1 MNSCHTCEAGRDGFS
16 RYDLAKPGSD
26 HLIGEPLI
34 VLRNEIMDRLG
45 QVSENL
51 AATGLVINEIVLKRR
66 LMLIPVF
73 RNILDWRPNHL

>member
-1 MNSCHTCEAGRDGFS
+1 M
-16 RYDLAKPGSD
+16 
-26 HLIGEPLI
+26 GEPLI

-73 RNILDWRPNHL
+73 RKILDWRPNHL